1 MKNIH
6 EIEVKL
12 VGKEWKD
19 AVDRA
24 FESEVKEAKVD
35 GFRKGKVPR
44 AVYEKK
50 YGKASLYYT
59 AINNE
64 IGNMYSKVLK
74 DNKLE
79 PIMDPKI
86 DVVEVDDD
94 KLTIKF
100 TVTTKPEV
108 KIKKYK
114 DLKVKKDTVKV
125 TKEEIDTE
133 IDNLRNRYA
142 DLVIKDGKIESGDIA
157 VIDFEGFLGKEAFE
171 GGKGENY
178 SLTIGS
184 NTFIPGFEDQLI
196 GHKAGDNV
204 DVKVTFPE
212 EYQAP
217 ELQGKK
223 ATFKV
228 TIHEVK
234 TKELPELDEDFF
246 LDLEMKDVK
255 SEKDLRKV
263 TEEQIKARK
272 TYDVENKYID
282 DLLAEVEKNT
292 TVEIPNELVEEE
304 IDRMIHE
311 YGHNLEMQGINLEM
325 FYQYTNSDEKA
336 LRDQMRN
343 DAEKRVKYRFML
355 EEIATLEKVKITD
368 KQVDTE
374 AEKLA
379 KQYNV
384 TKDEF
389 LTHSGGIEAIRYDLT
404 IAKVIEIIKGKENKE
419 D

>member
-12 VGKEWKD
+12 EGKEWKE

-24 FESEVKEAKVD
+24 FEQEVKEAKVD

-44 AVYEKK
+44 TVYEKK

-86 DVVEVDDD
+86 DVVDVDDD

-100 TVTTKPEV
+100 TITTKPEV

-114 DLKVKKDTVKV
+114 DLKVKKETVKV
-125 TKEEIDTE
+125 TKEEIDAE

-142 DLVIKDGKIESGDIA
+142 DLVVKDGKIESGDIA

-255 SEKDLRKV
+255 TEKDLRKV
-263 TEEQIKARK
+263 TEDQIKARK

-336 LRDQMRN
+336 LREQMRN

-355 EEIATLEKVKITD
+355 EEIATLEKVKVTD

-374 AEKLA
+374 AAKLA

-384 TKDEF
+384 TKEEF
-389 LTHSGGIEAIRYDLT
+389 LTHSGGVEAVRYDLT
-404 IAKVIEIIKGKENKE
+404 MQKVIDIIKGEEK
-419 D
+419 

>member
-1 MKNIH
+1 MKNVH
-6 EIEVKL
+6 ELEATLK
-12 VGKEWKD
+12 GKEWEEAIDK
-19 AVDRA
+19 A
-24 FESEVKEAKVD
+24 FLSEQKNAKVD

-50 YGKASLYYT
+50 YGKMSLYYA

-64 IGNMYSKVLK
+64 IGNMYTKLLK

-86 DVVEVDDD
+86 DVKEVDDD
-94 KLTIKF
+94 KLVVSF
-100 TVTTKPEV
+100 VVTTKPEV

-114 DLKVKKDTVKV
+114 DLKVKKETVKV
-125 TKEEIDTE
+125 TKEEIDAE
-133 IDNLRNRYA
+133 IENLRSRYA

-157 VIDFEGFLGKEAFE
+157 VIDFEGFIGKEAFE

-196 GHKAGDNV
+196 GHKAGDKV

-212 EYQAP
+212 EYQAA

-246 LDLEMKDVK
+246 LDLEMEGVK
-255 SEKDLRKV
+255 SEKELRTV
-263 TEEQIKARK
+263 TEDQIKARK
-272 TYDVENKYID
+272 TYDIENKYID

-304 IDRMIHE
+304 IDRMVHE
-311 YGHNLEMQGINLEM
+311 YGHNLEHQGITLEM
-325 FYQYTNSDEKA
+325 FYQFTNSDEQA
-336 LRDQMRN
+336 LREQMRN

-355 EEIATLEKVKITD
+355 EEIASLEKVNITD
-368 KQVDTE
+368 KQVDKE

-384 TKDEF
+384 TKEEF
-389 LTHSGGIEAIRYDLT
+389 LTHSGGAEALRYDLM
-404 IAKVIEIIKGKENKE
+404 ISKVIEIIKGEEK
-419 D
+419 

>member
-12 VGKEWKD
+12 EGKKWTE

-24 FESEVKEAKVD
+24 FDQEVKNAKVD

-44 AVYEKK
+44 NVFEKK
-50 YGKASLYYT
+50 YGKSSLYYT

-86 DVVEVDDD
+86 DVVSVDD
-94 KLTIKF
+94 KGLTIKF
-100 TVTTKPEV
+100 TITTKPEV

-114 DLKVKKDTVKV
+114 DLKVKKETVKV
-125 TKEEIDTE
+125 TKEEIDAE

-142 DLVIKDGKIESGDIA
+142 DLVIKTGKIESGDIA
-157 VIDFEGFLGKEAFE
+157 VIDFEGFLGKEPFE

-196 GHKAGDNV
+196 GHKAGDKV

-255 SEKDLRKV
+255 SEKDLRNV
-263 TEEQIKARK
+263 CEEQIKARK

-282 DLLAEVEKNT
+282 ELLAEVEKNT

-336 LRDQMRN
+336 LREQMRN

-355 EEIATLEKVKITD
+355 EEIATLEKVKVTD
-368 KQVDTE
+368 KEVDTE
-374 AEKLA
+374 ATKLA

-389 LTHSGGIEAIRYDLT
+389 LAHSGGVEAIRYDLT
-404 IAKVIEIIKGKENKE
+404 IQKVINIIKGEEK
-419 D
+419 

>member
-6 EIEVKL
+6 EVEVKL
-12 VGKEWKD
+12 EGKEWKD

-24 FESEVKEAKVD
+24 FSQEQKKVNVP

-44 AVYEKK
+44 NVYEKK
-50 YGKASLYYT
+50 YGTVSLFYT

-64 IGNMYSKVLK
+64 LGNMYAKVLK

-86 DVVEVDDD
+86 DVTDVDGD
-94 KLTIKF
+94 KLVVKF
-100 TVTTKPEV
+100 TITTKPEV
-108 KIKKYK
+108 KIKKYTN
-114 DLKVKKDTVKV
+114 LGVKKETVKV
-125 TKEEIDTE
+125 TKEEIDSE
-133 IDNLRNRYA
+133 IENLRARYA
-142 DLVIKDGKIESGDIA
+142 DLVIKEGKIESGDIA
-157 VIDFEGFLGKEAFE
+157 VIDFEGFIGDKAFD

-196 GHKAGDNV
+196 GKKANDEV
-204 DVKVTFPE
+204 DVKVTFPKD
-212 EYQAP
+212 YQAA

-223 ATFKV
+223 AVFKV
-228 TIHEVK
+228 KIHEVK

-246 LDLEMKDVK
+246 LDLEMEGVK
-255 SEKDLRKV
+255 TEKDLRSV
-263 TEEQIKARK
+263 TEDQIKARK
-272 TYDVENKYID
+272 TYDAENKYID
-282 DLLAEVEKNT
+282 DLLDAVEKQT

-304 IDRMIHE
+304 IDRMVHE
-311 YGHNLEMQGINLEM
+311 YGHNLEHQGITLDM
-325 FYQYTNSDEKA
+325 FYQFTNSDEQA
-336 LRDQMRN
+336 LREQMRN

-355 EEIATLEKVKITD
+355 EEIADLEKVNVTD
-368 KQVDTE
+368 KQIDKE

-384 TKDEF
+384 TKEEF
-389 LTHSGGIEAIRYDLT
+389 LNHAGGPEALRYDLKMQ
-404 IAKVIEIIKGKENKE
+404 KVIDIIKGEEK
-419 D
+419 